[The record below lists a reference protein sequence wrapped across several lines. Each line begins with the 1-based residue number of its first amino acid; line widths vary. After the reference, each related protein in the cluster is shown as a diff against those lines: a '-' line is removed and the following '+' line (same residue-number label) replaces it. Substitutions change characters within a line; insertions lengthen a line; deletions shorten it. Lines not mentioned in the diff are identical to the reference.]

1 MKRRDFLKTLTYGTT
16 GALVL
21 NQIPLQA
28 MPASA
33 PLNRL
38 LANSTNDNVV
48 VLIQMHGGNDGLNTL
63 IPLYRY
69 NEYYNIRPNIA
80 IPQYGSR
87 RYITLDSTVPA
98 EAQIGLHPDM
108 AAMKTMYD
116 MGMASFVQN
125 VAYANMNLSHF
136 RSRDIWFMGGNY
148 NDMFNSGWMGRF
160 LEYEYPGYPENYPN
174 AAMPDPPGIEMGNA
188 MSIAFHRSNGIPAGI
203 SIGDPNRFYEL
214 IQEVGIAPPVSFP
227 DSKHGV
233 ELKYLYEFEIK
244 TNEYA
249 DRLKEL
255 WDKGKNT
262 VDYPEIYPLNAPQS
276 YQRNPLSEQFKIIAR
291 LLSGGSKTR
300 IFLIRMGGFDSHAGQ
315 VESYDTS
322 MGRHAALLYHLS
334 TAVKAFYDDLENQGM
349 ANKVLSMTFSEFGRR
364 AYSNGSYGTDHGT
377 AGPIMLF
384 GKGLKGGVYGKNPDL
399 TKLNN
404 GNLINEFD
412 YRQVYSSV
420 LKDWL
425 GAQDTALQA
434 SNFGDFINQRLDLFQ
449 TTGIDQNYQSIS
461 PLLGDCYP
469 NPVINTLHIPVY
481 LSENKHMTAR
491 IYTSGGILVKEIT
504 NQLWSAGSHTLS
516 AEMGHLPKGAYMV
529 RVTTTD
535 AQMIRKVVVQ

>member
-1 MKRRDFLKTLTYGTT
+1 MKRREFLKNISYGTA
-16 GALVL
+16 GAFVL
-21 NQIPLQA
+21 NHIPLQA
-28 MPASA
+28 LPSSA

-38 LANSTNDNVV
+38 LANSSNDNVV

-63 IPLYRY
+63 IPLYKY

-87 RYITLDSTVPA
+87 RYITLDTTVPS
-98 EAQIGLHPDM
+98 EGQIGLHSDM
-108 AAMKTMYD
+108 ANMKTMYD
-116 MGMASFVQN
+116 LGMVSFVQN

-160 LEYEYPGYPENYPN
+160 LEYEYPGYPTNYPN
-174 AAMPDPPGIEMGNA
+174 ETMPDPPGIEMGNA

-203 SIGDPNRFYEL
+203 SIGDPNRFYQL
-214 IQEVGIAPPVSFP
+214 IQEVGIAPPQTFP
-227 DSKHGV
+227 DNKHGV

-249 DRLKEL
+249 DRLKAL

-262 VDYPEIYPLNAPQS
+262 VDYPEIYPLNAPQA

-315 VESYDTS
+315 VESYDST

-334 TAVKAFYDDLENQGM
+334 SAVKAFYDDLENQGL
-349 ANKVLSMTFSEFGRR
+349 ATKVLSMTFSEFGRR

-399 TKLNN
+399 TNLNH

-425 GAQDTALQA
+425 GATDEALQA
-434 SNFGDFINQRLDLFQ
+434 SYFGDFINQRLDLFQ
-449 TTGIDQNYQSIS
+449 TTDLNQNYQPIS
-461 PLLGDCYP
+461 PLLGECYP
-469 NPVINTLHIPVY
+469 NPATHTAYVPVY
-481 LSENKHMTAR
+481 LSENKNITVR
-491 IYTSGGILVKEIT
+491 IYTTGGILVKELA
-504 NQLWSAGSHTLS
+504 NQLYSAGSHTLT
-516 AEMGHLPKGAYMV
+516 ADVDNLPRGAYLV
-529 RVTTTD
+529 RVT
-535 AQMIRKVVVQ
+535 AGGQQMVRKLLVQ